1 MAKGANWTIHET
13 GKMGIPR
20 FDLTGKV
27 SIVTGAGSGAG
38 IGFAIARTFAAYG
51 AKLVL
56 ADLDED
62 TLLDRQRE
70 IIEESGGDVVVV
82 ACNVTEAADRQ
93 NLVDAALS
101 TFGQVDVFVNAAGIG
116 DKKNR
121 LAVDVDEETWDRIVD
136 VDMKAVFFLSQLVA
150 KHMMERERGN
160 IINIASFTARVAGT
174 RMMPYI
180 SAKAGV
186 VQMTRGMAMEWGRF
200 NIRANCLCPGYIQ
213 SSMTKEALA
222 DPAAYD
228 IITKPFPYNRK
239 VGDPMDVAAAAL
251 FLACDASDMV
261 TGTSLF
267 VDGGRSAH

>member
-27 SIVTGAGSGAG
+27 AIVTGAGSGAG

-70 IIEESGGDVVVV
+70 IIAESGSDVVAV
-82 ACNVTEAADRQ
+82 ACDVTKADDRQ
-93 NLVDAALS
+93 NLVDTALS
-101 TFGQVDVFVNAAGIG
+101 TYGQIDVLVNAAGIG

-136 VDMKAVFFLSQLVA
+136 VDLKAVFFLAQLVA

-160 IINIASFTARVAGT
+160 IIDIASFTARVAGT